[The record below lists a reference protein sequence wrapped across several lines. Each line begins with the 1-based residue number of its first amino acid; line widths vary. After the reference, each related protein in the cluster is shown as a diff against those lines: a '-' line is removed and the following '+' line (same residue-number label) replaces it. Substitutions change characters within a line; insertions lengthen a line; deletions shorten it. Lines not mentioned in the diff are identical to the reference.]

1 MPQRLRHPQTCFP
14 DDLQNEYDQQHFRKQ
29 RQRCGLLRR
38 FDLVQKLRW
47 DQLRQVDR
55 QTDEH
60 TRQKYC
66 EVERNIFEDA
76 QKRAKH
82 GGGCIIVQALKI
94 FAEKSRK
101 HHGRGTSVD
110 QHHDL
115 ALTDLCRRHGRP
127 LGVAYRR
134 EQPRLARQQPRHKVT
149 GIQQKLRLCSGKR
162 FAHTDHHG
170 GVCPVFAVADGVFR
184 LHFGIGLRHLLHQM
198 FGTDE
203 PPQQAQIDPQQVGK
217 AFAGAAQ
224 IALPGRLVYRAELQS
239 LHREGNALCAAVQQ

>member
-1 MPQRLRHPQTCFP
+1 MHNRPST
-14 DDLQNEYDQQHFRKQ
+14 QNFR
-29 RQRCGLLRR
+29 R
-38 FDLVQKLRW
+38 
-47 DQLRQVDR
+47 
-55 QTDEH
+55 
-60 TRQKYC
+60 
-66 EVERNIFEDA
+66 
-76 QKRAKH
+76 
-82 GGGCIIVQALKI
+82 
-94 FAEKSRK
+94 KSRK

-134 EQPRLARQQPRHKVT
+134 EQPRLAGQQPRHKVT

-217 AFAGAAQ
+217 ASREPRR
-224 IALPGRLVYRAELQS
+224 LPPRKARLPSGTSVPAPRRQCPLRS
-239 LHREGNALCAAVQQ
+239 RPAVRPPCLPSFV